1 MATNAI
7 LEFIRDAK
15 ANLDQACDNLNYAM
29 GCTADVLDL
38 RDEKQALQEVYDKIT
53 EKYNDYVTRVRNNQ

>member
-1 MATNAI
+1 MATNAV

-15 ANLDQACDNLNYAM
+15 ANLDTACDNLNYAM

-38 RDEKQALQEVYDKIT
+38 PDEKQALQEVYDKIT
-53 EKYNDYVTRVRNNQ
+53 EKYNAYITRVRNNQ

>member
-1 MATNAI
+1 MATNAV

-15 ANLDQACDNLNYAM
+15 ANLDTACDNLNYAM

-38 RDEKQALQEVYDKIT
+38 RDEKQALQEVVDKLT
-53 EKYNDYVTRVRNNQ
+53 EKYNAYMTEVRNNQ

>member
-15 ANLDQACDNLNYAM
+15 ANLDTACDNLNYAM

-53 EKYNDYVTRVRNNQ
+53 EKYNAYITRVRNNQ